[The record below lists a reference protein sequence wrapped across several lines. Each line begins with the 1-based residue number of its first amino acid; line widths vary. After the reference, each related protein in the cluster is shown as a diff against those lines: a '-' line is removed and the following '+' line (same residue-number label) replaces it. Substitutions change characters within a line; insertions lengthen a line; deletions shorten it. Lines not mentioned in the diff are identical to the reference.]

1 MKVPLPGA
9 TAGDTSVAIKM
20 TRSMATALLSGLMA
34 ASTSVNGARASSM
47 AKECTSK
54 KAKSGK
60 VFGKWAKESSGS
72 NLQLRLAMNLS
83 DCELVFNLKIPY

>member
-1 MKVPLPGA
+1 
-9 TAGDTSVAIKM
+9 
-20 TRSMATALLSGLMA
+20 
-34 ASTSVNGARASSM
+34 M

>member
-1 MKVPLPGA
+1 
-9 TAGDTSVAIKM
+9 M
-20 TRSMATALLSGLMA
+20 TRSMDTALLSGPMA
-34 ASTSVNGARASSM
+34 ASTSVNGVRASST

-72 NLQLRLAMNLS
+72 NLQLHLAMNHS
-83 DCELVFNLKIPY
+83 DYIVNFNLKIPH